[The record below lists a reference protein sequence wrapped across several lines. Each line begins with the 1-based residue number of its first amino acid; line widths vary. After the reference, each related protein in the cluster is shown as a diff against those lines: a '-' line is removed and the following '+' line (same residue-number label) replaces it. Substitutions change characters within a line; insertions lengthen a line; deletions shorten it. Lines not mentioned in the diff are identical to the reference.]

1 MGVGTLF
8 SLSRLLTLKPKRVGL
23 GEALGGHKALGVVEA
38 DEAVVYGRI
47 VEGFRAPAPVSG
59 HYRLLVIPGFSDGHM
74 HPQVV
79 DAGLVPGRRWRDSY
93 DWLENRVLRVDEASL
108 RADLE
113 LSSRL
118 ARLVFMRSLLE
129 GVTMV
134 AVTGRLE
141 ANVRAWLGL
150 RAKPRAVF
158 LPTVM
163 DRRGWPSV
171 EEVAAGADRLSRLL
185 EDGVARIG
193 VFVHSLRTARPETA
207 RKGLALAA
215 SLRTVLGLHLS
226 EGVREA
232 GLLRRVL
239 GWGPYPVPIA
249 AVHCTEDEE
258 LPPGVY
264 CVSCPLSNLVLYG
277 RTRRSLAGVHA
288 FGSDWP
294 LLLGTVASHLKTIT
308 RAFGS
313 NYEAIM
319 WRATVGGYRV
329 YGMPSQGDFVAYDS
343 SLRDLLSGRAK
354 PRLVVVNGAV
364 AVDEGVIVGEGYTLP
379 EVESMIRDAVR
390 EALEKHPA
398 EAREGVVRRV

>member
-1 MGVGTLF
+1 M
-8 SLSRLLTLKPKRVGL
+8 
-23 GEALGGHKALGVVEA
+23 GVVEA

-59 HYRLLVIPGFSDGHM
+59 HYRLLVMPGFSDGHM

-108 RADLE
+108 RADVE

-129 GVTMV
+129 GVTLA

-150 RAKPRAVF
+150 RVKPRAVF

-171 EEVAAGADRLSRLL
+171 EEVAAGVERLSRLL

-207 RKGLALAA
+207 RKGLDLAA
-215 SLRTVLGLHLS
+215 SMRTVLGLHLS

-232 GLLRRVL
+232 GLLRKTL
-239 GWGPYPVPIA
+239 GSGPYPVFIA
-249 AVHCTEDEE
+249 AVHCTEEEE
-258 LPPGVY
+258 LPSGVY
-264 CVSCPLSNLVLYG
+264 CVSCPQSNLILYG

-294 LLLGTVASHLKTIT
+294 LLLGTVANHLKTIT
-308 RAFGS
+308 RVFGS
-313 NYEAIM
+313 SYEAIL

-329 YGMPSQGDFVAYDS
+329 YGMPSQGDFAAYDS
-343 SLRDLLSGRAK
+343 SLGDLLSGRAR
-354 PRLVVVNGAV
+354 PRLVVVDGSV
-364 AVDEGVIVGEGYTLP
+364 AVEEGVLVGEGYSLQ
-379 EVESMIRDAVR
+379 EVEFMIRDAIG

-398 EAREGVVRRV
+398 RTVEGVAKRV

>member
-1 MGVGTLF
+1 
-8 SLSRLLTLKPKRVGL
+8 
-23 GEALGGHKALGVVEA
+23 LGVIEA
-38 DEAVVYGRI
+38 EEAVIYGRI
-47 VEGFRAPAPVSG
+47 VEGFRTHAPVSG

-93 DWLENRVLRVDEASL
+93 DWLANRVLRVDEASL

-129 GVTMV
+129 GVTLT

-141 ANVRAWLGL
+141 ANVRAWLTL
-150 RAKPRAVF
+150 KWKPRAVF

-171 EEVAAGADRLSRLL
+171 EEVAAGARKLSKVL

-193 VFVHSLRTARPETA
+193 VFVHSLRTASPETA
-207 RKGLALAA
+207 RKSLSLAS

-232 GLLRRVL
+232 GLLESIL
-239 GWGPYPVPIA
+239 GSGPYPVPIA
-249 AVHCTEDEE
+249 AVHCTEEEE
-258 LPPGVY
+258 LPAGVY

-294 LLLGTVASHLKTIT
+294 LLLGTVARHLGVIFRVF
-308 RAFGS
+308 RAS
-313 NYEAIM
+313 YEAVL

-329 YGMPSQGDFVAYDS
+329 YGMPLQGDMVAYDAG
-343 SLRDLLSGRAK
+343 LADLVSGRARPK
-354 PRLVVVNGAV
+354 LVTVAGNVVVE
-364 AVDEGVIVGEGYTLP
+364 EGRLHGEDLAL
-379 EVESMIRDAVR
+379 EDVERLIGEAVR
-390 EALEKHPA
+390 EALERYPSQVA
-398 EAREGVVRRV
+398 GERLPG